1 MTETKISPATLSRLF
16 DAIID
21 YLVAHDLF
29 DEVIIYT
36 GNKRYLSADYGRMSG
51 AAPIDYVTRKG
62 TEVELWVEDAQ
73 ASQYLEFTCD
83 DTLSMAFEGPLYDA
97 MNYGDGTV
105 EAALSRI
112 FERHG
117 LYFEMGD
124 AWNLTSYPC

>member
-1 MTETKISPATLSRLF
+1 MTETKVPQATLSRLF
-16 DAIID
+16 DALID

-36 GNKRYLSADYGRMSG
+36 SGKRYLSAGYGRMSD
-51 AAPIDYVTRKG
+51 AAPTDHVTRKG
-62 TEVELWVEDAQ
+62 TEVELWVEDAR
-73 ASQYLEFTCD
+73 ASQYLEFACD

-97 MNYGDGTV
+97 MNYGDGEV
-105 EAALSRI
+105 EAALARI